1 MKQSQAFAA
10 FRQSLISNL
19 KHALENELV
28 PEFNSRCEDI
38 RRKSESDFE
47 TYHNRAKAD
56 NLKKTLTY
64 DLVLHRNAV
73 IDDLQKNLR
82 QQVVER
88 LAGDGAEI
96 REEEVPDP
104 KKEGRMKR
112 ITTALFPDQSKARV
126 PNSLW
131 IDYSIFDRV

>member
-19 KHALENELV
+19 SHALENELV

-38 RRKSESDFE
+38 RRRSELDFE
-47 TYHNRAKAD
+47 TYHNRAKSD

-82 QQVVER
+82 SQVVER

-104 KKEGRMKR
+104 KKEGRMRR

-131 IDYSIFDRV
+131 IDY